1 MVTILIPVYNTAK
14 FLRHCL
20 DSIIAQTY
28 QDLQVVLVDDGS
40 TDESL
45 AICQEYANKYPYI
58 EVHHQANAGV
68 AAARNKL
75 LSHVT
80 EDYVLF
86 VDSDDW
92 IEPQTVEYLVTEA
105 QRSQADIVTCEAIIN
120 DQPITNKEIKEEEWT
135 QEHVVYEFLRHV
147 IFNGSLWN
155 KLLKAEQIKG
165 IQFAK
170 GISYGEDALFIWQ
183 VLQRVQ
189 KVLITNRQLYHYR
202 MNDTS
207 LSHQTWSP
215 DKKGSGSIVW
225 AHIVEETKKN
235 WPQYT
240 DMAKA
245 RFALEDMWGLYFA
258 SLSRYKYDKHI
269 HERQKNIRKNLKLI
283 RQSKLVSF
291 NKIIASY
298 ILGYWYNGMRLLVLL
313 KNLLTKD

>member
-45 AICQEYANKYPYI
+45 AICKEYANKYPYI

-80 EDYVLF
+80 GDYVLF

-147 IFNGSLWN
+147 IFNGSLCN

-183 VLQRVQ
+183 VLQNI
-189 KVLITNRQLYHYR
+189 KKILITNRQLYHYR
-202 MNDTS
+202 RNFNS
-207 LSHQTWSP
+207 ISHQQWSP
-215 DKKGSGSIVW
+215 EKKGTGHLVW
-225 AHIVEETKKN
+225 KTICNDVVKQ

-240 DMAKA
+240 DIAKA
-245 RFALEDMWGLYFA
+245 RYALEDMWGLYFA
-258 SLSRYKYDKHI
+258 SLSGYKYDEHI
-269 HERQKNIRKNLKLI
+269 KERQDNIKKNMAHIKKYKVDGVDKYIVALILCRWYRFGQILKLI
-283 RQSKLVSF
+283 K
-291 NKIIASY
+291 
-298 ILGYWYNGMRLLVLL
+298 G
-313 KNLLTKD
+313 

>member
-80 EDYVLF
+80 GDYVLF

-92 IEPQTVEYLVTEA
+92 IEPQTVEYLVTMA

-155 KLLKAEQIKG
+155 KLLKAKQIKG

-189 KVLITNRQLYHYR
+189 KVLITNCQLYHYR

-207 LSHQTWSP
+207 ISHQTFGP
-215 DKKGSGSIVW
+215 KKMTGYIAW
-225 AHIVEETKKN
+225 EQINQDTDLL
-235 WPQYT
+235 WPQYR
-240 DMAKA
+240 DIA
-245 RFALEDMWGLYFA
+245 RARWGIESMWLLYFA
-258 SLSRYKYDKHI
+258 AKSNYKYDHHI
-269 HERQKNIRKNLKLI
+269 QKIQRNVRLQFKYIYKTKLLN
-283 RQSKLVSF
+283 QSK
-291 NKIIASY
+291 
-298 ILGYWYNGMRLLVLL
+298 ILFAVLISHFYFL
-313 KNLLTKD
+313 RIFIP

>member
-1 MVTILIPVYNTAK
+1 MVTILTPVYNTAK
-14 FLRHCL
+14 FLRCCL

-28 QDLQVVLVDDGS
+28 QNLQVVLVDDGS

-45 AICQEYANKYPYI
+45 AICKEYANKYPYV
-58 EVHHQANAGV
+58 EVHHQENAGV

-75 LSHVT
+75 LTYVT
-80 EDYVLF
+80 GDYVLF

-105 QRSQADIVTCEAIIN
+105 ERSHADIVTYEAIR
-120 DQPITNKEIKEEEWT
+120 DGQPIHNKDVREEWS
-135 QEHVVYEFLRHV
+135 QEHAVYEFLRHV
-147 IFNGSLWN
+147 SFNGSLWN

-183 VLQRVQ
+183 ALQRVK

-207 LSHQTWSP
+207 LSHQIWSP
-215 DKKGSGSIVW
+215 DKKGSCSIVW
-225 AHIVEETKKN
+225 AHIVKDSEKN

-240 DMAKA
+240 DIANA

-258 SLSRYKYDKHI
+258 SLSKYKYDKYI
-269 HERQKNIRKNLKLI
+269 YERQKNIRKNLKLI
-283 RQSKLVSF
+283 RKSKLVSF
-291 NKIIASY
+291 NKIMASY

-313 KNLLTKD
+313 KNLLTKI

>member
-20 DSIIAQTY
+20 GSIIAQTY

-45 AICQEYANKYPYI
+45 AICKEYANKYPYI

-80 EDYVLF
+80 GDYVLF

-147 IFNGSLWN
+147 IFNGSLCN

-183 VLQRVQ
+183 LLQRVQ

-207 LSHQTWSP
+207 ISHQTFGP
-215 DKKGSGSIVW
+215 KKMTGYIVW
-225 AHIVEETKKN
+225 EHINQDTDLL
-235 WPQYT
+235 WPQYH
-240 DMAKA
+240 DIA
-245 RFALEDMWGLYFA
+245 RARWGIECMWLLYFA
-258 SLSRYKYDKHI
+258 AKSNYKYDHHI
-269 HERQKNIRKNLKLI
+269 QKIQRNVRRQFKYIHKTKLLNH
-283 RQSKLVSF
+283 SK
-291 NKIIASY
+291 
-298 ILGYWYNGMRLLVLL
+298 ILFAVLISHFYFL
-313 KNLLTKD
+313 RIFIPQNF

>member
-45 AICQEYANKYPYI
+45 AICKEYANKYPYI

-80 EDYVLF
+80 GDYVLF

-147 IFNGSLWN
+147 IFNGSLCN

-183 VLQRVQ
+183 LLQRVQ

-207 LSHQTWSP
+207 ISHQTFGP
-215 DKKGSGSIVW
+215 KKMTGYIVW
-225 AHIVEETKKN
+225 EHINQDTDLL
-235 WPQYT
+235 WPQYH
-240 DMAKA
+240 DIA
-245 RFALEDMWGLYFA
+245 RARWGIECMWLLYFA
-258 SLSRYKYDKHI
+258 AKSNYKYDHHI
-269 HERQKNIRKNLKLI
+269 QKIQRNVRRQFKYIHKTKLLNH
-283 RQSKLVSF
+283 SK
-291 NKIIASY
+291 
-298 ILGYWYNGMRLLVLL
+298 ILFAVLISHFYFL
-313 KNLLTKD
+313 RIFIPQNF